1 MMNPTR
7 TVVTGVGLVSPLGG
21 TREAL
26 QERLHSQRSAV
37 IPLGEKNA
45 DLADLISY
53 GAPCVE
59 FTGDI
64 ADFCVTDKEIKRNI
78 RKGIKIMCRE
88 TQMAIASAQKAFLD
102 ARLDFHNEPQPNV
115 GVMYGSD
122 YMLSEPAS
130 TAGAFRACIDEEGTF
145 HSEYLGSLGLPH
157 VMPLWLLVWLPN
169 MPGCH
174 ISILNQLLGPNNS
187 LTMNESAANA
197 TLKYAHDT
205 IARGWADIMVTG
217 ATGTRLQSIRT
228 FQIGITETLADKK
241 LPPEEASRPF
251 DRNRTGQVL
260 GEGAGTLILESLT
273 HARQREVPI
282 LAEFL
287 AGCDTMVGTHCADKK
302 RMNLQPNYRQGFV
315 NVLRKMLEQ
324 SGKSIEEIGFIHAHG
339 LGTPEMDR
347 AEAEAIDEVFGNRTA
362 PIPVVASKSL
372 FGNLG
377 SGSGAVELIAG
388 IEALRHGVLFPTRNF
403 TGMEKAYHFQVV
415 TDSVTPSGDC
425 FIHLSANFVG
435 QISGAMLGKWSES

>member
-1 MMNPTR
+1 MINPTR
-7 TVVTGVGLVSPLGG
+7 TVITGVGLVSPLGG
-21 TREAL
+21 SCEAL
-26 QERLHSQRSAV
+26 QKGLHSQQSAV
-37 IPLGEKNA
+37 IPLGEDGS
-45 DLADLISY
+45 DLADLILY
-53 GAPCVE
+53 GAPCAD

-88 TQMAIASAQKAFLD
+88 TQMAIASAQKALLH
-102 ARLDFHNEPQPNV
+102 AQLDFGNMPQPRV

-122 YMLSEPAS
+122 YMLSEPTS
-130 TAGAFRACIDEEGTF
+130 TAGAFQACIDEEGNF
-145 HSEYLGSLGLPH
+145 HPQWLGSQGLPH

-174 ISILNQLLGPNNS
+174 ISILNQFLGPNNS
-187 LTMNESAANA
+187 LTMNEAAANA

-205 IARGWADIMVTG
+205 IARGWADMMITG

-228 FQIGITETLADKK
+228 FQTGILETLADKN

-260 GEGAGTLILESLT
+260 GEGAGTLILESLE
-273 HARQREVPI
+273 HARERKAPI

-287 AGCDTMVGTHCADKK
+287 AGCDTMVGTHSADKN

-315 NVLRKMLEQ
+315 NVLRKVLEQ

-347 AEAEAIDEVFGNRTA
+347 AEAEAIDEVFAGRST
-362 PIPVVASKSL
+362 PIPVVAAKSV

-377 SGSGAVELIAG
+377 AGSGAVELIAG
-388 IEALRHGVLFPTRNF
+388 INALREGVLFPTRNF
-403 TGMEKAYHFQVV
+403 TEMEKPYRFQVV
-415 TDSVTPSGDC
+415 TNSTTPAGDC
-425 FIHLSANFVG
+425 FIHLSANFPG
-435 QISGAMLGKWSES
+435 QISAALLGRYD